1 MVLFYTR
8 VSGVKIM
15 VPQRYGWQHIL
26 YLAIFLSISITGL
39 IFAKKYAKTEK
50 AKTWVVKGL
59 AIALLVAI
67 VSNRISIVFKTPV
80 PEYKWL
86 IPDSFCGLSSLV
98 LSLAV
103 LIGKK
108 DNNVL
113 HFVWLVSLAG
123 GGITTFYP
131 DFLGQNPSFM
141 YLPTIT
147 GLLHHSL
154 SALVAVSL
162 FVFDYITLTYKKW
175 YCVVFG
181 FTCLITFGCFLIYV
195 LPFHDAYSIINPVM
209 SGTPFTVW
217 VIAPIFFALYSTIIL
232 VVELIRKWKSKAI
245 KQTPQPEK

>member
-1 MVLFYTR
+1 
-8 VSGVKIM
+8 M

-26 YLAIFLSISITGL
+26 YIVIFLSLSITGL

-86 IPDSFCGLSSLV
+86 IPDSFCGFSSLV

-113 HFVWLVSLAG
+113 HFVWLMSLAG

-141 YLPTIT
+141 YIPTIT

-162 FVFDYITLTYKKW
+162 FLFDYITLSYKKR

-181 FTCLITFGCFLIYV
+181 FTCMITFGCFLMNV
-195 LPFHDAYSIINPVM
+195 LPFHDAYCIVSPVVAD
-209 SGTPFTVW
+209 TPLNVW
-217 VIAPIFFALYSTIIL
+217 VIAPMYFALYAIII
-232 VVELIRKWKSKAI
+232 VIVELVRKNKSKNI
-245 KQTPQPEK
+245 QQTPQIEK